1 MKLDDIGRRHGSDK
15 SSLVHNFLDHYEG
28 VLQEFADR
36 PITLLEFGSGDH
48 AAIATWLEF
57 FPRAAIV
64 GVFPDQ
70 DARAFARER
79 VTIEIGNQ
87 GDASF
92 LRHLI
97 GTYAPDVVIDDGWH
111 LWDMQILALR
121 HLFPALRPGGVY
133 IVQALQ
139 TSFGAEHEKLYR
151 GGAEVSAFAYI
162 QSLLPGVTGGA
173 EFASPGDTFARHFA
187 AETAS
192 VTLSAKNCIIRKKL
206 HAERGLLQVIP
217 LERSGAEVATVEETQ
232 SYRRSEPVIVD
243 APAWHVS
250 NVAEQLALEP
260 VHTIPGQ
267 VARFMTAT
275 VFWPGMIRTSSGQ
288 VIEETTEKLLPFLDR
303 FGFHRIG
310 ETDLMTPER
319 DTEPTRFAF
328 TDAHVLL
335 MRLWDGNYGHWL
347 VECLPLIERVAAV
360 QNLAVCKF
368 VVPAWPHMQQVYRDS
383 LALFDIP
390 PERIVVA
397 GYDAWFFEEL
407 IYPLPITRTPWLIGP
422 AAVRTL
428 EQLGARALARSNLP
442 VGPEKIYVSRNRTP
456 QRRLRNE
463 DEIAGV
469 LTRLGYEIV
478 YPEELSFDEQI
489 ARFSGARY
497 VVGNLGAALTNLVFA
512 PRSVRLLALTTELM
526 PDDFYWDLMAQKS
539 GTYLSLHGRAT
550 DPDLGMQSDF
560 EIGLDRFTE
569 LLLQLE
575 SD

>member
-1 MKLDDIGRRHGSDK
+1 M
-15 SSLVHNFLDHYEG
+15 
-28 VLQEFADR
+28 
-36 PITLLEFGSGDH
+36 
-48 AAIATWLEF
+48 
-57 FPRAAIV
+57 
-64 GVFPDQ
+64 
-70 DARAFARER
+70 
-79 VTIEIGNQ
+79 
-87 GDASF
+87 
-92 LRHLI
+92 
-97 GTYAPDVVIDDGWH
+97 
-111 LWDMQILALR
+111 
-121 HLFPALRPGGVY
+121 
-133 IVQALQ
+133 
-139 TSFGAEHEKLYR
+139 
-151 GGAEVSAFAYI
+151 
-162 QSLLPGVTGGA
+162 
-173 EFASPGDTFARHFA
+173 
-187 AETAS
+187 
-192 VTLSAKNCIIRKKL
+192 
-206 HAERGLLQVIP
+206 IP

-267 VARFMTAT
+267 VARFMNAT

-328 TDAHVLL
+328 TDPHVLL